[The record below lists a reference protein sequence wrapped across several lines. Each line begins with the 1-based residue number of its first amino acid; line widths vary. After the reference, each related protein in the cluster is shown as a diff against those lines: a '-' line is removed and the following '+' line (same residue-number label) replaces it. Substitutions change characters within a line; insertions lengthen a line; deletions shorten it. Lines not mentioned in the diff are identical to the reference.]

1 MKKEIVSDIK
11 FLGILF
17 LVIIGI
23 CLYAS
28 YTNKNQKTDAEK
40 FKEEYQNVEE
50 DNLFVYK
57 TEEEII
63 KILEGGTGVVFLG
76 FPECKWC
83 QTYAPLLN
91 EAVKEAGLEE
101 IYYYNIKE
109 IRKENTENYQKIV
122 SILKEHLLKDNEGNE
137 RVYVPDVSIVKQGK
151 ILGHDNETSVIEEG
165 ITPEEYWTND
175 KKQLLKDKLIQM
187 IDDAALI
194 KCTGCDE

>member
-1 MKKEIVSDIK
+1 MKKEIVNDIK

-17 LVIIGI
+17 LVITGV
-23 CLYAS
+23 CLYAA
-28 YTNKNQKTDAEK
+28 YTNKGLKTDAEK

-63 KILEGGTGVVFLG
+63 KILEGGTGIVFLG
-76 FPECKWC
+76 FPECEWC
-83 QTYAPLLN
+83 QAYAPLLN
-91 EAVKEAGLEE
+91 ESAKESGLEE

-109 IRKENTENYQKIV
+109 SRKKNTENYQKIV
-122 SILKEHLLKDNEGNE
+122 SILKNYLLKDNEGNE
-137 RVYVPDVSIVKQGK
+137 RVYVPDISIVKQGE
-151 ILGHDNETSVIEEG
+151 ILFHDNETSVMEEG
-165 ITPEEYWTND
+165 ITPEKYWTDD
-175 KKQLLKDKLIQM
+175 KKQQLKDKLIQM